1 MSMPQT
7 LCDDLFTMAA
17 CVYVSVIFGSAEQA
31 ICTCAKGF
39 ASEGANDY

>member
-17 CVYVSVIFGSAEQA
+17 CVYVHVSVIFGSAEQA
-31 ICTCAKGF
+31 VCTCAKG
-39 ASEGANDY
+39 